1 MASTK
6 EVSSFSEAVIVNFNS
21 DLIVLNTLIEVHLYT
36 HNSTSNHSM
45 RKKYR
50 FAVYTF
56 SDQQKS
62 KSETIIEMFQTE
74 FDNKIITKVYPF
86 SKFKTLIETYQNYY
100 QKNLSKPFCETFIN
114 PKFLLLLDKFSD
126 YVNNR
131 KVEHLKQ
138 AL

>member
-36 HNSTSNHSM
+36 HKSTSNHSM

-74 FDNKIITKVYPF
+74 FDNKIITKVYR
-86 SKFKTLIETYQNYY
+86 
-100 QKNLSKPFCETFIN
+100 IN
-114 PKFLLLLDKFSD
+114 
-126 YVNNR
+126 
-131 KVEHLKQ
+131 
-138 AL
+138 